1 MDQQTTTAQICFLC
15 NRETPLYF
23 YQQRD
28 IVNSLH
34 QQSLTKLCRQMRSD
48 LLAGNRGKYLQYI
61 RIKANFVTACPCEPR
76 QVHSYC
82 LTAMVIRSRRIYCA
96 NCPSHFKLFIRKET
110 ICSNRLL
117 GKLVQYLFL
126 SLLLIAFT
134 SSILVLDGY
143 LKVQHAKYKPEQ
155 AALDR

>member
-1 MDQQTTTAQICFLC
+1 
-15 NRETPLYF
+15 
-23 YQQRD
+23 
-28 IVNSLH
+28 
-34 QQSLTKLCRQMRSD
+34 
-48 LLAGNRGKYLQYI
+48 
-61 RIKANFVTACPCEPR
+61 
-76 QVHSYC
+76 
-82 LTAMVIRSRRIYCA
+82 MVIRSRRIYCA

-155 AALDR
+155 AALDRQRLELQA